1 LRTGSSTKYQEPFTW
16 SADTIILFKEKRDA
30 TVGAKISDRAR
41 TDKYLICLR
50 GYVGSIFEDSF
61 FSLMIFC

>member
-50 GYVGSIFEDSF
+50 GYVVRFLRILF